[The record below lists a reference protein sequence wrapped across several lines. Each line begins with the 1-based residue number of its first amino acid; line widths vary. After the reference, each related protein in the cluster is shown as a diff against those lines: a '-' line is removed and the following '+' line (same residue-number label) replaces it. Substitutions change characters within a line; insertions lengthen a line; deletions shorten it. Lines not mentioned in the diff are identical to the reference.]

1 MQFESEPSF
10 FCCPDQFEAMP
21 PTTGGGLRYC
31 HPGMF
36 GIFLLVEAVRQLRG
50 ECGKRQV
57 ANARTALAHGFGG
70 VLAGNATVILGRES

>member
-1 MQFESEPSF
+1 
-10 FCCPDQFEAMP
+10 
-21 PTTGGGLRYC
+21 LRYC

-36 GIFLLVEAVRQLRG
+36 GIFLLVEAVRQLRN

-70 VLAGNATVILGRES
+70 VLAGNATVVLGHGG